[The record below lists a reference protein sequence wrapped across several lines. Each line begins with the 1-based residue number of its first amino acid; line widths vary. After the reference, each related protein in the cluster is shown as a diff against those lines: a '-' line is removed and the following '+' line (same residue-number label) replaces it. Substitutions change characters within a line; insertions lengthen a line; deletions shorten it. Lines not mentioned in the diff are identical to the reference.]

1 MSSPSNLLA
10 SNMINENYIIEFGK
24 YKSKNIVD
32 IAELNPNYCNW
43 LLKQPLLNKY
53 PEIRSYLEDKFI
65 DPNEHYMTFG
75 KYRHKALSEIKKND
89 PKYID
94 YLKNNDFIKTRMI
107 SLYEAL

>member
-1 MSSPSNLLA
+1 MTTPSTLLA
-10 SNMINENYIIEFGK
+10 NNMVNENFIIQFGK

-32 IAELNPNYCNW
+32 ILDLNPNYCQW

-53 PEIRSYLEDKFI
+53 PDIKEYLEEKLI
-65 DPNEHYMTFG
+65 NPNEHYMTFG
-75 KYRHKALSEIKKND
+75 KYKGKALSDIKKND

-94 YLKNNDFIKTRMI
+94 YLKNNDFIKTRMV

>member
-1 MSSPSNLLA
+1 MSSPSTLLA
-10 SNMINENYIIEFGK
+10 SNMINENYIIQFGK

-32 IAELNPNYCNW
+32 ISDLNPNYCNW

-53 PEIRSYLEDKFI
+53 PDIKEFLEEKFI

-75 KYRHKALSEIKKND
+75 KYKNKALSEIKKND

-94 YLKNNDFIKTRMI
+94 YLKTNDFIKTRMV